1 MLIYKAKWIY
11 LFSEKWI
18 IKAVEKA
25 NAYMI
30 CFNFLVAL
38 LGSAPVD
45 Q

>member
-1 MLIYKAKWIY
+1 
-11 LFSEKWI
+11 
-18 IKAVEKA
+18 
-25 NAYMI
+25 MI